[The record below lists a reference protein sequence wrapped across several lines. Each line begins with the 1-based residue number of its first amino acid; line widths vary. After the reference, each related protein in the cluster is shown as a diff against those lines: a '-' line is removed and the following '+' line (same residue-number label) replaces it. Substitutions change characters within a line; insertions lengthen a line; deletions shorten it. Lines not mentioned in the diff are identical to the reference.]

1 MSPVIAAAETFHEGG
16 PSHPA
21 FSESSVST
29 GGKAPS
35 VFRAWVDCAE
45 GGKWPKDFS
54 PECCLLWCAPMSEID
69 MVQHLLFF
77 SGFRCRCQQCGL
89 SLSSVREGS
98 GPPRR
103 AALQALASSPSSVI
117 PTKMSRQVLSSST
130 LWITGHSTDLLIRK
144 VSTAKRAS
152 ASPSHP
158 SSLHTSKM
166 GVDAGRGLMSAPT

>member
-1 MSPVIAAAETFHEGG
+1 MSPVIAAAEMFHEGG

-69 MVQHLLFF
+69 MVQHLLIS
-77 SGFRCRCQQCGL
+77 SGFRGRL
-89 SLSSVREGS
+89 
-98 GPPRR
+98 
-103 AALQALASSPSSVI
+103 LAGGVGSPSSVE
-117 PTKMSRQVLSSST
+117 K
-130 LWITGHSTDLLIRK
+130 DL
-144 VSTAKRAS
+144 
-152 ASPSHP
+152 
-158 SSLHTSKM
+158 
-166 GVDAGRGLMSAPT
+166 GRLA